1 MQISNNTTVPS
12 YHSTVTNNND
22 VKNVSSSFDALLNE
36 QKQVPEK
43 KEEGELVTF
52 FEKHHLF
59 DRFSDNDKNLFK
71 DILADGT
78 VSIDEI
84 DKLSYEEIKSLANCL
99 NHMPGL
105 SVENLRKMPIIHYT
119 GNASAIFATQMTKNE
134 DFNEAMYRTARE
146 ITSGLE
152 RSEIFGAVHFNLSQA
167 KNNRELNPFFS
178 DYEYRPAFNEIEN
191 INSEIDFSKFLSDII
206 EVQKKGMEETKF
218 PTIKKQYQDLLD
230 RYTIVQRNYNDVLNE
245 KKETYV

>member
-1 MQISNNTTVPS
+1 MQISNNITVPS

-22 VKNVSSSFDALLNE
+22 VKNVSSGFDALLNE

-59 DRFSDNDKNLFK
+59 DRFSANEKNLFK
-71 DILADGT
+71 NILADGT
-78 VSIDEI
+78 VSIEEI
-84 DKLSYEEIKSLANCL
+84 DKLSYEEIKSFANCL

-105 SVENLRKMPIIHYT
+105 SVENLRKMPIINYI
-119 GNASAIFATQMTKNE
+119 GNSRAIFATQMTKN
-134 DFNEAMYRTARE
+134 DTFNEAMYRTARE
-146 ITSGLE
+146 MTSNLE
-152 RSEIFGAVHFNLSQA
+152 RSEILSAVHFNLSQA
-167 KNNRELNPFFS
+167 KNNRELDPF

-191 INSEIDFSKFLSDII
+191 INSEIDFSQFLLDII

-218 PTIKKQYQDLLD
+218 PNSKKQYQNLLEG
-230 RYTIVQRNYNDVLNE
+230 YTIIQKHYNDVLNE
-245 KKETYV
+245 KKDTYV

>member
-22 VKNVSSSFDALLNE
+22 VKNVSSSFDTLLNE

-59 DRFSDNDKNLFK
+59 DRFSANEKNLFK

-78 VSIDEI
+78 VSIEEI
-84 DKLSYEEIKSLANCL
+84 DKLSYEEIKSFANCL

-105 SVENLRKMPIIHYT
+105 SVENLLKMPIINYT
-119 GNASAIFATQMTKNE
+119 GNSRAIFATQMTKN
-134 DFNEAMYRTARE
+134 DTFNEAMYRTARE

-152 RSEIFGAVHFNLSQA
+152 RSEIFSAVHFNLSQA
-167 KNNRELNPFFS
+167 KNDRELDPFFS

-191 INSEIDFSKFLSDII
+191 INSEIDFSQFLSDII
-206 EVQKKGMEETKF
+206 EVHKKGIEETKF
-218 PTIKKQYQDLLD
+218 PNSKKQYQNLLEG
-230 RYTIVQRNYNDVLNE
+230 YTLIQKHYNDVLNE
-245 KKETYV
+245 KKDTYV